1 MCGRVKG
8 KEREGRTER
17 GREGRKEGGKVRRER
32 LVLGVVVGVR
42 CYKMW
47 WRVCYFCIIKFF
59 M

>member
-17 GREGRKEGGKVRRER
+17 GREGRKEGGKARRER
-32 LVLGVVVGVR
+32 LASGAVAGAR
-42 CYKMW
+42 CYKTW
-47 WRVCYFCIIKFF
+47 WRACYFCITKFL